1 MPYTPEQIAAF
12 VGAAAW
18 LPQIGAW
25 AYKAYRKPKIA
36 IIPDVQAEIGY
47 SIFGPIFNLRLAV
60 SADSRDVL
68 LDRFSVEVRHEGGD
82 TKIFEWK
89 GTKET
94 FNQVRDSSGI
104 RQTVEKDETG
114 IALKVRPDALV
125 DKYFRFQDPKFL
137 PSVTPLINDVLA
149 HHEFLK
155 TSSANIRDSLLRSD
169 KLHALLSA
177 YRSNFSW
184 RAGKY
189 VAKFHCK
196 AIHSKV
202 VQTPAEFVFELTPH
216 NIEQLRGN
224 FDKFAPYVEWVLL
237 GASESLQVEPVFTWL
252 YPLLA
257 RR

>member
-1 MPYTPEQIAAF
+1 MNANQNSNANNKQRNLIVGIIFDLIGMLSFSIPLLGEFSDVIWAPIAAIALSQMYKGN
-12 VGAAAW
+12 VGK
-18 LPQIGAW
+18 IG
-25 AYKAYRKPKIA
+25 
-36 IIPDVQAEIGY
+36 G
-47 SIFGPIFNLRLAV
+47 
-60 SADSRDVL
+60 
-68 LDRFSVEVRHEGGD
+68 
-82 TKIFEWK
+82 IFEFI
-89 GTKET
+89 EE
-94 FNQVRDSSGI
+94 I
-104 RQTVEKDETG
+104 
-114 IALKVRPDALV
+114 
-125 DKYFRFQDPKFL
+125 L
-137 PSVTPLINDVLA
+137 PFSDFPLIHSAKIIFRCLPWLYARFASDFDVLA